1 MKISRFVCALIALA
15 TVSVAAVS
23 ESVAAERIMTSAE
36 ASLTA
41 GLSEMANVPEVIAA
55 DVTKNFD
62 FKNFTGIDV
71 SGIVQVELK
80 KSNNWK
86 VSVTLPAEYEP
97 YLSVRVSGGE
107 LSIGLKNLPD
117 RITRRIKGGE
127 VVATIAMPALYSLE
141 MSGATKLYCED
152 FFDTGNRPFKMEL
165 SGAARVTRIDLSGSE
180 LDMELG
186 GAANIRLTGAF
197 DKAYIDAGG
206 ASRCDLDMDARIISE
221 ELSGASKAYHTG
233 KYGEIKVDAS
243 GASVFS
249 VKGSA
254 ESLKLLGSG
263 AVKLEAFDCV
273 TDNAKVS
280 MSGAG
285 YCELNALYD
294 VTVDLSGGSN
304 LRYKDN
310 PDVKVDV
317 ISISRAASIKKVK

>member
-1 MKISRFVCALIALA
+1 M
-15 TVSVAAVS
+15 
-23 ESVAAERIMTSAE
+23 
-36 ASLTA
+36 
-41 GLSEMANVPEVIAA
+41 
-55 DVTKNFD
+55 
-62 FKNFTGIDV
+62 
-71 SGIVQVELK
+71 
-80 KSNNWK
+80 
-86 VSVTLPAEYEP
+86 
-97 YLSVRVSGGE
+97 
-107 LSIGLKNLPD
+107 PD

-152 FFDTGNRPFKMEL
+152 FFDTGNRPFKIEL

-254 ESLKLLGSG
+254 ESLKILEKGGVVCVFPESRLPRPGEKRPLPFASSVAYLALTSG
-263 AVKLEAFDCV
+263 APVIPV
-273 TDNAKVS
+273 YTN
-280 MSGAG
+280 
-285 YCELNALYD
+285 
-294 VTVDLSGGSN
+294 GSHF
-304 LRYKDN
+304 
-310 PDVKVDV
+310 
-317 ISISRAASIKKVK
+317 KKERVRVMIGTPIDSA

>member
-15 TVSVAAVS
+15 TVSAAAIS
-23 ESVAAERIMTSAE
+23 GSLAAERIMTSAE
-36 ASLTA
+36 ASLAEMDTA
-41 GLSEMANVPEVIAA
+41 PEVIAA

-80 KSNNWK
+80 KSNIWK
-86 VSVTLPAEYEP
+86 VSVTLPADYEP
-97 YLSVRVSGGE
+97 YLSVRVSGSE
-107 LSIGLKNLPD
+107 LLIGLKNMPD

-127 VVATIAMPALYSLE
+127 VVASIEMPALYSLE

-186 GAANIRLTGAF
+186 GAANIRLTGTF

-221 ELSGASKAYHTG
+221 ELSGAAKAYHTG
-233 KYGEIKVDAS
+233 DYGEIKVDAS

-285 YCELNALYD
+285 YCELNALHD
-294 VTVDLSGGSN
+294 VAVDLSGGSN

-317 ISISRAASIKKVK
+317 ISISRAASIRKVK

>member
-23 ESVAAERIMTSAE
+23 GSVAAERIMTSAE

-165 SGAARVTRIDLSGSE
+165 SGAARVTRIDLSGS
-180 LDMELG
+180 
-186 GAANIRLTGAF
+186 AT
-197 DKAYIDAGG
+197 
-206 ASRCDLDMDARIISE
+206 
-221 ELSGASKAYHTG
+221 
-233 KYGEIKVDAS
+233 
-243 GASVFS
+243 
-249 VKGSA
+249 
-254 ESLKLLGSG
+254 SL
-263 AVKLEAFDCV
+263 
-273 TDNAKVS
+273 
-280 MSGAG
+280 
-285 YCELNALYD
+285 
-294 VTVDLSGGSN
+294 
-304 LRYKDN
+304 
-310 PDVKVDV
+310 
-317 ISISRAASIKKVK
+317 

>member
-23 ESVAAERIMTSAE
+23 GSEAAERIMTSAE
-36 ASLTA
+36 AS
-41 GLSEMANVPEVIAA
+41 VPEVIAA

-80 KSNNWK
+80 KSNDWK

-97 YLSVRVSGGE
+97 YLSARVSGGE
-107 LSIGLKNLPD
+107 LSIGLKNMPD

-186 GAANIRLTGAF
+186 GAANVRLTGAF

-206 ASRCDLDMDARIISE
+206 ASRCDLDMDARRVSE
-221 ELSGASKAYHTG
+221 ELSGAAKAYHTG
-233 KYGEIKVDAS
+233 DYGEIKVDAS

-263 AVKLEAFDCV
+263 AVKLETFDCV

-294 VTVDLSGGSN
+294 VAVDLTGGAN